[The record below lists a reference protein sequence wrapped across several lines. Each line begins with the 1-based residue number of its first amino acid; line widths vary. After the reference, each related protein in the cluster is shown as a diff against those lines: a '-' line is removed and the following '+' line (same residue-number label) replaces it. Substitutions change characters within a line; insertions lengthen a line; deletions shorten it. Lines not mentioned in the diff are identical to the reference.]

1 MEKKVHSV
9 LGLINMPMK
18 TWIKYQTMSYQ
29 STLRKMNPN
38 KTEKAVDNAT
48 TAAPPAERTRLLE
61 LNTFQLHADRE
72 TCDQT

>member
-1 MEKKVHSV
+1 MKVLLV
-9 LGLINMPMK
+9 LRLTSMPMNSQ
-18 TWIKYQTMSYQ
+18 TKYQMMNCQ

-38 KTEKAVDNAT
+38 KTKKVGNNAT
-48 TAAPPAERTRLLE
+48 AVVPLAERTRLLE

>member
-1 MEKKVHSV
+1 
-9 LGLINMPMK
+9 
-18 TWIKYQTMSYQ
+18 MSYQ